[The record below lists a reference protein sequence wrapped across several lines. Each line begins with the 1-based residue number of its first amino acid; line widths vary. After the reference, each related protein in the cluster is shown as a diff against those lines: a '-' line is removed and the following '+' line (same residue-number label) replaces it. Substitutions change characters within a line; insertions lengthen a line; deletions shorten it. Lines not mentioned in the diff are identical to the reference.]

1 MKLRPHSRGGLRDGA
16 AYARSPRFLTRHPG
30 PALMTLSAA
39 LAWLGGL

>member
-1 MKLRPHSRGGLRDGA
+1 MKLRPHSRGGDFPT
-16 AYARSPRFLTRHPG
+16 YPSRSPRFLTRHPG